1 MSVRSEAGI
10 HEARIEQT
18 LIEATELPGTLAAIK
33 KSREYSAAR
42 AKEGT
47 DFNRQD
53 KSWHK
58 IEGKK
63 SQNGRGILCK
73 K

>member
-18 LIEATELPGTLAAIK
+18 LIEATELPGTVAAIK

-42 AKEGT
+42 AKARNGLQSAGQILAQ
-47 DFNRQD
+47 NR
-53 KSWHK
+53 
-58 IEGKK
+58 
-63 SQNGRGILCK
+63 R
-73 K
+73 